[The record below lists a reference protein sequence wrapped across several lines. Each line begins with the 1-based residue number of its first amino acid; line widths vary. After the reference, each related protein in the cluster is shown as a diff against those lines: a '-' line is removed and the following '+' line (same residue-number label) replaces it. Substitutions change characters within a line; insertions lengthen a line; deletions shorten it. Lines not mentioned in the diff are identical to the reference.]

1 MRLPS
6 HKEAKGG
13 SGWQAEHSQLPV
25 CLFHGLHFQ
34 TVFQRGLVNQEGGI
48 FPWRKHGRG
57 AGSWAGQAL
66 GPGFLPSPFPDPVP
80 CVHARMTTSC
90 QPPLL
95 THLDQSL
102 AGHGVPREDQLP
114 AGRVDQCTAI
124 SMLAVPDLAGL
135 KLEGRA
141 WLQRR
146 PLTTRYPHCPPPP
159 AAAPY
164 LLQITG
170 SQQ

>member
-1 MRLPS
+1 M
-6 HKEAKGG
+6 G
-13 SGWQAEHSQLPV
+13 V
-25 CLFHGLHFQ
+25 
-34 TVFQRGLVNQEGGI
+34 
-48 FPWRKHGRG
+48 
-57 AGSWAGQAL
+57 GQ
-66 GPGFLPSPFPDPVP
+66 GPGLDKHSALDSCPLHSLTL
-80 CVHARMTTSC
+80 CRVHARMTTSC

-102 AGHGVPREDQLP
+102 AGHGVPRKDQLP

-141 WLQRR
+141 WLQRC
-146 PLTTRYPHCPPPP
+146 PLTTRRPHCPPPP